1 MPTANSDA
9 SNQQGIV
16 LLRHGELVPNPEH
29 RFIGQRDVELSSA
42 GTARFEALGEELAR
56 EFADRQP
63 QAFFCSDLRRGIACA
78 DIVRRAFRPRGGTMP
93 VIADPGF
100 REINLGAWQG
110 LTKQEVEQR
119 YPGALAERGADFAN
133 YAPAGGESF
142 AMLQRRALMALV
154 RARMHTPTGII
165 FVIGHAAFNRCILAD
180 YLALPL
186 SEALNIAQP
195 YGAVSF
201 LEQR

>member
-9 SNQQGIV
+9 SSQQGIV

-93 VIADPGF
+93 VIANPGF

-119 YPGALAERGADFAN
+119 YPGVLAERGADFAN
-133 YAPAGGESF
+133 YAPAGGESL

-186 SEALNIAQP
+186 SEAMNIAQP